1 MANRYGEAAL
11 MAARRAPSGDINP
24 IARWE
29 SAVEGLYPTSLTAQK
44 KRCPRGAFLGLCE
57 EGLVKDIPA
66 GIYKASKE
74 NKAYAIRAVALLTEG
89 TQHWSTSALWRAVT
103 IGAEKT
109 HDSQMDVVLALWN
122 NDLIIGTSKNR
133 LAG

>member
-11 MAARRAPSGDINP
+11 MATRQESSAEIDP

-29 SAVEGLYPTSLTAQK
+29 SAMARLYPTSTAARK

-57 EGLVKDIPA
+57 EGLVKGIPP
-66 GIYKASKE
+66 GIYRASKDD
-74 NKAYAIRAVALLTEG
+74 KAYAIRAVALLTEG

-103 IGAEKT
+103 DGAEKA
-109 HDSQMDVVLALWN
+109 HNSQMDIVLALWN
-122 NDLIIGTSKNR
+122 NDLI
-133 LAG
+133 AGKS